1 MRTRA
6 SIGVVFLV
14 GLLGLGYVA
23 CSSDLAT
30 GLSAR
35 TPRPVPAAH
44 DVAGQGL
51 DLGFALSAPITEHAL
66 AGASIPLPA
75 GDLSLSFVAFTTR
88 AAADDGT
95 GTGTALDRTVPPPT
109 DTNAGDD
116 VFLAAV
122 VNLERTISG
131 RPVPATFVQ
140 GMAAVMR
147 DPRCIRC
154 HSFHYPGGWRENG
167 HVGDLR
173 PGSNE
178 NCGDCHTAAAT
189 LVPTE
194 SLKRI
199 AWFAPDPG
207 RTHNPT
213 QDFRGKSDRELF
225 DLAMSVADPRNH
237 LREDDKIQWAIAHGQ
252 VPFRGGSVGGPVP
265 MTLDQWRDLVDGWA
279 LDSTFLFS
287 TDSAT
292 KDVVLVSQR
301 AAGPA
306 AAGAGASSAPSVAFE
321 PNPAFNPANPPAAA
335 AGFVHVAFASS
346 ATDLATGV
354 TVTKRDVYRARVEV
368 WLGANGSVDL
378 RAQPAS
384 NVLVSRAAAAAT
396 GGDGN
401 SDRPSISADG
411 MLIAFDSLATD
422 LVGNFTPGNG
432 PAAPDVFVR
441 DMVGAST
448 KLLSRTVASATQGGD
463 GGSFRPVLS
472 QTGGIVAF
480 ESEATDLVSGDTNA
494 AIDVFT
500 ANAAGTVVV
509 ARASVQTDGTQGT
522 GGFCSESS
530 IWVDPANGEVW
541 VAFRSNKT
549 NLDASLPGAA
559 AGVYLRRFGATPR
572 TLRLGGAAMAEKP
585 VIAPDGSRIAFVS
598 SATDLDSL
606 RPDGNGLA
614 DAFTFDFAGF
624 RTGGA
629 VAYRRASLA
638 VTGADADGLA
648 ATPHFGG
655 FRNFAGSFQTDSL
668 LSFTT
673 AATNTGRS
681 PNSDIVLQFLVD
693 RSTPRTVAE
702 FSGAPLTGTA
712 PHTVQ
717 FTDLSSN
724 ATSWAWTFGDT
735 GVSADR
741 NPSHVYANP
750 GTYDVALTVTGPG
763 GSSTRTKVGYVTVNA
778 APPTFSEIHTNY
790 FAGCTGCH
798 GNSGGLSLAR
808 NVAWGNLVGAPSTV
822 CAGRIRVV
830 ANSAATSQILEVLT
844 GTGCHTNHT
853 GGTLGQQAIADITAW
868 INGGALD
875 N

>member
-6 SIGVVFLV
+6 SIGVVFLI

-35 TPRPVPAAH
+35 SARPVPTAH

-66 AGASIPLPA
+66 AGAAIPLPA
-75 GDLSLSFVAFTTR
+75 GDLSLAFVAFTTR
-88 AAADDGT
+88 AAADAT
-95 GTGTALDRTVPPPT
+95 AAALDRSVPPPT
-109 DTNAGDD
+109 DTNAADD

-131 RPVPATFVQ
+131 RAVPATFVQ

-173 PGSNE
+173 PGSND
-178 NCGDCHTAAAT
+178 NCGDCHTAAAS

-199 AWFAPDPG
+199 AWFAPDPL

-225 DLAMSVADPRNH
+225 DLAMSVADPGNH

-265 MTLDQWRDLVDGWA
+265 MTLAQWRDLVDAWA
-279 LDSTFLFS
+279 LDSTFFFS

-301 AAGPA
+301 AALPA
-306 AAGAGASSAPSVAFE
+306 AAGAGASSAPSLGFE
-321 PNPAFNPANPPAAA
+321 PNPAFNPANPPAAP
-335 AGFVHVAFASS
+335 AGFVHVAFAST
-346 ATDLATGV
+346 ATDLAAGM

-378 RAQPAS
+378 VAQPA
-384 NVLVSRAAAAAT
+384 NNLLVSRAAAGAT
-396 GGDGN
+396 GGDGD

-411 MLIAFDSLATD
+411 TLIAFDSLATD
-422 LVGNFTPGNG
+422 LVAGFTPGNG

-441 DMVGAST
+441 DVGGAST
-448 KLLSRTVASATQGGD
+448 KLLSRTVAAATQGGD
-463 GGSFRPVLS
+463 GGSFRPVLGPS
-472 QTGGIVAF
+472 GGIVAF

-500 ANAAGTVVV
+500 ANAAGAVVV
-509 ARASVQTDGTQGT
+509 ARASVQTDGTQGA
-522 GGFCSESS
+522 GGFCSEPSV
-530 IWVDPANGEVW
+530 WVDPDNGELW

-549 NLDASLPGAA
+549 NLDATLPAA
-559 AGVYLRRFGATPR
+559 ASGVYLRRFGATPR
-572 TLRLGGAAMAEKP
+572 TLRLGGAAAAEKP
-585 VIAPDGSRIAFVS
+585 VIAPDGGRIAFVS
-598 SATDLDSL
+598 SATDLDSV

-624 RTGGA
+624 RASGA
-629 VAYRRASLA
+629 LAYRRASLA
-638 VTGADADGLA
+638 VTGADGDGLA
-648 ATPHFGG
+648 ATPHFGS

-673 AATNTGRS
+673 AATNTGRA
-681 PNSDIVLQFLVD
+681 PNSDVVLQFLVD

-724 ATSWAWTFGDT
+724 ATSWAWTFGDG

-741 NPSHVYANP
+741 NPSRVYANA
-750 GTYDVALTVTGPG
+750 GTYDVALTVTGPAG
-763 GSSTRTKVGYVTVNA
+763 TSTRTKVGYVTVNA
-778 APPTFSEIHTNY
+778 APPTFSDIHTDY
-790 FAGCTGCH
+790 FQGTCTGCH
-798 GNSGGLSLAR
+798 GVSGGLSLAR
-808 NVAWGNLVGAPSTV
+808 NVAWANLVGAASTQ

-844 GTGCHTNHT
+844 GTGCHPNHT
-853 GGTLGQQAIADITAW
+853 GGTLGAQAIADITAW